1 MLSQAEGMFNQPQS
15 NEKGWANSFKE
26 KIWIERN
33 KRHKGSLFKAIAPR
47 ALFVR

>member
-1 MLSQAEGMFNQPQS
+1 MKEDGQILSN
-15 NEKGWANSFKE
+15 K

-47 ALFVR
+47 ALVVR